1 MVTRLPQVAVDRDIT
16 LRAWWDLTNVS
27 TTGDEVFQARLSP
40 SNGAPV
46 DHSRYVQMTGLGFAY
61 VGSQGG
67 HSYAGP
73 GVDQPWDLANN
84 TYQVSFKFT
93 GERLGLLVSS
103 PGGRWRVLVD
113 GSVAGGIRPL
123 GGQLICVPRARRGLL
138 RRRWRAVAD
147 DHVQLSR
154 GAWLAG
160 IGTDAASDSV
170 SPPATSYENRPSEYW
185 LGDSYVM
192 GSGARDQGF
201 DDFVHVASEQAGVSN
216 VTVDALGGTG
226 YRKSN
231 PAAKFPDYLARA
243 RLNLRA
249 GRATP
254 ISSSSAVDHRRCLQR
269 GAGPFGRRCTV
280 CVSRARGAPG
290 EGCRR
295 PIHRRVSRSI
305 AVEHAIDGVLAAARA
320 APNVIGVLNLPEQV
334 LARSGNQPVARL
346 SVSLAST
353 TVEYHPSPAAQK
365 LYGEI
370 IGQFLTKIIRR
381 WRVKGG

>member
-1 MVTRLPQVAVDRDIT
+1 
-16 LRAWWDLTNVS
+16 
-27 TTGDEVFQARLSP
+27 
-40 SNGAPV
+40 
-46 DHSRYVQMTGLGFAY
+46 MTGLGFAY

-93 GERLGLLVSS
+93 GERLGLLVLST
-103 PGGRWRVLVD
+103 GGRWRVLVD
-113 GSVAGGIRPL
+113 GSVAGGSASRSVGSSYAYHVL
-123 GGQLICVPRARRGLL
+123 DVDFSAVGGAQSRTITF
-138 RRRWRAVAD
+138 
-147 DHVQLSR
+147 QLSR

-170 SPPATSYENRPSEYW
+170 SPPATSYQNSPSEYW

-254 ISSSSAVDHRRCLQR
+254 DLIVVGGSINDDVYSEAQVRSAAAALFAYLARAVPQ
-269 GAGPFGRRCTV
+269 AKVAVVPFTDAYPV
-280 CVSRARGAPG
+280 PSPVQ
-290 EGCRR
+290 
-295 PIHRRVSRSI
+295 
-305 AVEHAIDGVLAAARA
+305 HAIDGVLAAARA